1 MFESRRI
8 VFMGTP
14 EFAVPA
20 LDKLLRGEHPV
31 VAVYSQPDRLVGRGR
46 VRTPPPVKG
55 VALEHGIEVLQPE
68 SLREPSEVERLAAFE
83 PDLVVVA
90 AYGQILPQSVLDIP
104 EYGCLNIHPS
114 LLPSYRGATPVPA
127 AILAGDLETGVTI
140 MKMDAGMDTGPIV
153 SQFIVHIEPDDT
165 SESLGRRLAD
175 AGARL
180 LDEILDVW
188 FDGTLVPV
196 PQDDSLASY
205 TRPITKGDGL
215 IDWRMSAVELE
226 RRVRA
231 YQPWPGCYTHWQ
243 GKVLRILQAV
253 PLQCRDSV
261 AEGRVVELEG
271 GQPAEVGVGAGEGVL
286 GLLRLQLEGKN
297 ALPVAEFLK
306 GQRSFVGSVLGS

>member
-1 MFESRRI
+1 
-8 VFMGTP
+8 MGTP

-20 LDKLLRGEHPV
+20 LDRLLRGEHEV
-31 VAVYSQPDRLVGRGR
+31 VAVYTQPDRLVGRGR
-46 VRTPPPVKG
+46 VPTPPPVKR
-55 VALEHGIEVLQPE
+55 VAMEHGVEVLQPE
-68 SLREPSEVERLAAFE
+68 SLREPSEVERLAALE

-114 LLPSYRGATPVPA
+114 LLPRYRGATPVPA
-127 AILAGDLETGVTI
+127 AILAGDMETGVTI

-153 SQFIVHIEPDDT
+153 SQFIVHTEPDDT

-180 LDEILDVW
+180 LEETLGVW

-196 PQDDSLASY
+196 PQDDSVASY
-205 TRPITKGDGL
+205 TRPITKSDGL
-215 IDWRMSAVELE
+215 VDWRVSAVELE
-226 RRVRA
+226 RKVRA

-253 PLQCRDSV
+253 PLQCSDSV
-261 AEGRVVELEG
+261 ALGRVLELEA
-271 GQPAEVGVGAGEGVL
+271 GQPAVVGVGTGEGVL

-297 ALPVAEFLK
+297 AMSVAEFLR
-306 GQRSFVGSVLGS
+306 GQRAFVGAVLGS